1 MNRKTKSVKPMITW
15 VDLEDEADDLL
26 DMELEDESQKTES
39 ALEDIK
45 VCDDPPMLQS
55 TLHDQRVLST
65 ELDNDQMTQH
75 SPVDVDMV
83 AGHASEDHATKQKCV
98 Q

>member
-1 MNRKTKSVKPMITW
+1 

-45 VCDDPPMLQS
+45 VYDDPPMLQS

-75 SPVDVDMV
+75 SLVDVDM
-83 AGHASEDHATKQKCV
+83 AARHASEDHAKNESVSSEKNQ
-98 Q
+98 

>member
-1 MNRKTKSVKPMITW
+1 M
-15 VDLEDEADDLL
+15 DLEDEVDDLL
-26 DMELEDESQKTES
+26 NMELEDESQKIEY

-75 SPVDVDMV
+75 SPVDVGMA
-83 AGHASEDHATKQKCV
+83 AGIASKDHATKQKCV